1 MCEFLVVEVQ
11 EVITYREAGFEN
23 IPELVSLRMA
33 LLHDAVGEGIPDRW
47 RQTEEQIRAYYEEA
61 LTDRTHVAYLAFD
74 EQRCVGT
81 GGICFY
87 RVLPTYFK
95 PTGEKA
101 YIINMYTDPDYRRR
115 GIAYQLLDLLVKEAL
130 DRGVSYI
137 SLEATEAGKALYRKY
152 GFGRL
157 TSEMQY
163 MNETYEGPDR

>member
-1 MCEFLVVEVQ
+1 MCEFLAVEVQ

-87 RVLPTYFK
+87 RVLPTYSSPPAK
-95 PTGEKA
+95 RHTLSTCIRIPITAEEESR
-101 YIINMYTDPDYRRR
+101 INSW
-115 GIAYQLLDLLVKEAL
+115 IF
-130 DRGVSYI
+130 S
-137 SLEATEAGKALYRKY
+137 
-152 GFGRL
+152 
-157 TSEMQY
+157 
-163 MNETYEGPDR
+163 